1 MKHMVINTHNA
12 ESCAFRSEEDGAILG
27 GAIDAFGAAAAGLGF
42 TIDGSWINRSSH
54 TSFILVDAPNA
65 HVIDEALLRAGLVG
79 RTHTEIYPIFAME
92 EVRAA
97 FDGRSD
103 P

>member
-1 MKHMVINTHNA
+1 MKHMVVGRHNA

-27 GAIDAFGAAAAGLGF
+27 GALDAFGVAAAELGL

-54 TSFILVDAPNA
+54 ASFILVDAPNA
-65 HVIDEALLRAGLVG
+65 HVIDEALLKAGLVG

-97 FDGRSD
+97 FEARSD
-103 P
+103 R

>member
-1 MKHMVINTHNA
+1 VKHMVVGRHNP

-27 GAIDAFGAAAAGLGF
+27 GAIDAFGTAAAALGL
-42 TIDGSWINRSSH
+42 TIEGSWIGRSSH

-65 HVIDEALLRAGLVG
+65 HAIDEALLSAGLVG
-79 RTHTEIYPIFAME
+79 RNHTDIYPIFAME

-97 FDGRSD
+97 IEASSTA
-103 P
+103 